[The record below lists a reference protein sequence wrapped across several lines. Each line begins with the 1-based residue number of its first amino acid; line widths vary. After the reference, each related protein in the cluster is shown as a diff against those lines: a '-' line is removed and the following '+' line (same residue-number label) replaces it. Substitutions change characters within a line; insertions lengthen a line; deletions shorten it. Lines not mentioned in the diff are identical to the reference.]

1 MWIEYRQRM
10 QWENKSEQDSS
21 NSFSSDVMRIMG
33 HHIMRKEICV
43 QRDGF
48 DRICFNVMK

>member
-1 MWIEYRQRM
+1 M

-21 NSFSSDVMRIMG
+21 NSFSSDVLRNMG
-33 HHIMRKEICV
+33 HHMMRIELCV

-48 DRICFNVMK
+48 DRSCFNVMKWNEFS

>member
-1 MWIEYRQRM
+1 M

-21 NSFSSDVMRIMG
+21 NCFSSDVLRKIGHHMMRIEL
-33 HHIMRKEICV
+33 RV

-48 DRICFNVMK
+48 DRSGFNVMKWNEFS